1 LEVIRTKEQSDKREL
16 EFKQMIKQYQSQ
28 VQDLQYVVQQK
39 DLEVSKMQGVVL
51 RTDSQNKDPNSS
63 R

>member
-1 LEVIRTKEQSDKREL
+1 MGEI
-16 EFKQMIKQYQSQ
+16 F
-28 VQDLQYVVQQK
+28 QYVVQQK